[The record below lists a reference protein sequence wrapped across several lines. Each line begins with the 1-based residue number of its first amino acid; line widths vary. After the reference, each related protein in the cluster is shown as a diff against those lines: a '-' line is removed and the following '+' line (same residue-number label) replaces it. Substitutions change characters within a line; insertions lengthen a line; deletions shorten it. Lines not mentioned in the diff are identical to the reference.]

1 MEGGTKPLNT
11 GSLEETAR
19 QAGKNP
25 GNSKPA
31 RKTSKWERLKQEGKK
46 LTEKAA
52 AELGMTLD
60 EYRIRSAKVE
70 LTLLTFESQFMPEL
84 TIGDELQREQSFLA
98 VRAKDLADAWGYS
111 GGKGNYE
118 KETHDDAE
126 LAKWQCITDT
136 LFRNLRTISKGKS
149 INKTDDVDKFNES
162 LNMLDPR
169 GSTLDPSGNW
179 LKTQGWSRL
188 IKLYYRFF
196 MKNIETIEWIK
207 ELAKYKS
214 NGDQTLGD
222 DQYRVSRD
230 CFTIVYAA
238 RVFLLVAEN
247 TESSLRRAR
256 EQASYAFNKLKIA
269 RSRHVSRWRSRK

>member
-1 MEGGTKPLNT
+1 MEGGTKPFDFAPLA
-11 GSLEETAR
+11 GTALL
-19 QAGKNP
+19 AGKTP
-25 GNSKPA
+25 RTSEPA
-31 RKTSKWERLKQEGKK
+31 RKQSKWLHLKQEGKK
-46 LTEKAA
+46 LAEKAA

-70 LTLLTFESQFMPEL
+70 LTLLTFESQFMPQL

-98 VRAKDLADAWGYS
+98 ARAKDLADAWGYRYS
-111 GGKGNYE
+111 GGEGNYE
-118 KETHDDAE
+118 RETHDDAE

-136 LFRNLRTISKGKS
+136 LFRNLRKISDGES
-149 INKTDDVDKFNES
+149 INETDDLSKFKES

-238 RVFLLVAEN
+238 RIFLLVAEN

-256 EQASYAFNKLKIA
+256 EQASYAVTNLEN
-269 RSRHVSRWRSRK
+269 SPMEE